1 MLNKQK
7 KVRFSKEIDDIL
19 KARCK
24 ELGLN
29 ESEYI
34 RAIIELESTTQYLT
48 TIKEFKEELKATNK
62 ELHQLGINLNQLTR
76 IANKENFIT
85 EKMQKEI
92 VEFREK
98 IINLL
103 KFLGSI

>member
-1 MLNKQK
+1 MLDKQK

-19 KARCK
+19 KSRCK

-34 RAIIELESTTQYLT
+34 RAIVELENTTQYLT
-48 TIKEFKEELKATNK
+48 VIKEFKEELKVTNK

-76 IANKENFIT
+76 IANKQNFIT

>member
-1 MLNKQK
+1 MLDKQK
-7 KVRFSKEIDDIL
+7 KIRINREIDDIL
-19 KARCK
+19 KSRCK
-24 ELGLN
+24 ELNMN

-34 RAIIELESTTQYLT
+34 RAIIELENTTQYLT
-48 TIKEFKEELKATNK
+48 AIKEFKEELKATNK

>member
-1 MLNKQK
+1 MLDKQK
-7 KVRFSKEIDDIL
+7 KVRINKEIDDIL
-19 KARCK
+19 KLRCK

-34 RAIIELESTTQYLT
+34 RAIIELESATQYLT
-48 TIKEFKEELKATNK
+48 AIKEFKEELKATNK

-76 IANKENFIT
+76 VANKENFIT
-85 EKMQKEI
+85 EKMQIEI

>member
-1 MLNKQK
+1 MLDKQK
-7 KVRFSKEIDDIL
+7 KIRINKEIDDIL
-19 KARCK
+19 KLRCK
-24 ELGLN
+24 ELNMN

-48 TIKEFKEELKATNK
+48 PIKEFKEELKATNK

>member
-1 MLNKQK
+1 MLDKQK
-7 KVRFSKEIDDIL
+7 KVRFTKEIDDIL
-19 KARCK
+19 KSRCK

-34 RAIIELESTTQYLT
+34 RAVVELESATQYLT
-48 TIKEFKEELKATNK
+48 TIKEFKEELKVTNK

-76 IANKENFIT
+76 IANKQNFIS
-85 EKMQKEI
+85 EKMQVEI

>member
-1 MLNKQK
+1 MLDKQK

-19 KARCK
+19 KSRCK
-24 ELGLN
+24 ELNMN

-34 RAIIELESTTQYLT
+34 RAVVELENTTQYLT
-48 TIKEFKEELKATNK
+48 AIKEFKEELKATNK

-76 IANKENFIT
+76 IANKQNFIT

>member
-24 ELGLN
+24 ELNMN

-34 RAIIELESTTQYLT
+34 RAIIELESATQFLT
-48 TIKEFKEELKATNK
+48 AIKEFKEELKATNK

-76 IANKENFIT
+76 IANKQNFIT

-92 VEFREK
+92 VEFRET

-103 KFLGSI
+103 KILGSI

>member
-24 ELGLN
+24 ELNMN

-34 RAIIELESTTQYLT
+34 RALVELENTTQYLT
-48 TIKEFKEELKATNK
+48 AIKEFKEELKATNK

-76 IANKENFIT
+76 VANKENFIT
-85 EKMQKEI
+85 EKMQVEI

-98 IINLL
+98 IVNLL

>member
-1 MLNKQK
+1 MLDKQK
-7 KVRFSKEIDDIL
+7 KIRINKEIDDIL
-19 KARCK
+19 KSRCK
-24 ELGLN
+24 ELNMN

-34 RAIIELESTTQYLT
+34 RAIIELENTTQYLT
-48 TIKEFKEELKATNK
+48 AIKEFKEELKATNK
-62 ELHQLGINLNQLTR
+62 VLHQLGINLNQLTR
-76 IANKENFIT
+76 IANKQNFIT

>member
-1 MLNKQK
+1 MLDKQK
-7 KVRFSKEIDDIL
+7 KIRINKEIDDIL
-19 KARCK
+19 KLRCK
-24 ELGLN
+24 ELSMN

-34 RAIIELESTTQYLT
+34 RAIIELESTIQYLSA
-48 TIKEFKEELKATNK
+48 IKEFKEELKATNK

-76 IANKENFIT
+76 IANKQNFIS
-85 EKMQKEI
+85 EKMQVEI